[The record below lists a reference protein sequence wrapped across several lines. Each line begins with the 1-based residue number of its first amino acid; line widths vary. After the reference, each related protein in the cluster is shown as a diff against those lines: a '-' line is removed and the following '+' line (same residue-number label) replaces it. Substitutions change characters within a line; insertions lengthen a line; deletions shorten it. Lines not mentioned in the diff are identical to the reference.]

1 MIETELILTI
11 LIFWVIVFII
21 GRWKKVKQKGL
32 EVKPFFIMYKTNRI
46 NDFLDRLSS
55 HKKFWNV
62 FAKLSIFI
70 SVIAMI
76 FALTFLL
83 RNLYNYLFLKSEGFA
98 QVALLLPG
106 VTIQTPTALTN
117 FFLSLPFILIIHE
130 GAHGIIARLEKIKVK
145 SGGILLLVTLIGAF
159 VEPDQEEFKKA
170 RNSSKLK
177 VFAAG
182 SSANIIFSFI
192 ILIFLTLTPTFAPAL
207 PNEVRTIFYN
217 EPSGLLVRIIL
228 PNSPAENSGLEVN
241 DVIIEVN
248 DRKIKTLEDYINL
261 NLEPNQ
267 LIKLRVLRG
276 GSSILLNVETIP
288 SQINKSRGI
297 IGFGGITFYPPR
309 LFPNGIYWPMPI
321 ALFLF
326 WVWFLSFNIGLFNML
341 PIYPLDG
348 DGFINAIL
356 SSKFSDRN
364 RKVLRVIINVFTMLL
379 LAINLLISIINYGLL
394 TI

>member
-1 MIETELILTI
+1 MIETELLLTI
-11 LIFWVIVFII
+11 LIFWAILSII

-32 EVKPFFIMYKTNRI
+32 EVKPFFMMYKTDRI
-46 NDFLDRLSS
+46 NAFFDRLSS

-70 SVIAMI
+70 SVVAMI

-83 RNLYNYLFLKSEGFA
+83 RNLYNYFFLKSEGFA

-106 VTIQTPTALTN
+106 VTIQTPTALTY
-117 FFLSLPFILIIHE
+117 FFLSLPFILIVHE

-217 EPSGLLVRIIL
+217 EPSGLLVRVIL

-267 LIKLRVLRG
+267 LIKLKVLRG

-288 SQINKSRGI
+288 SQINKSRGV

-309 LFPNGIYWPMPI
+309 LFPNGIHWPPPI

-326 WVWFLSFNIGLFNML
+326 WVWFLSFNVGLFNML

-348 DGFINAIL
+348 DGFINTIL
-356 SSKFSDRN
+356 SSKFSNRN
-364 RKVLRVIINVFTMLL
+364 RKVLRVIINVFTILL